1 MAKGLKDL
9 ITFYSAELE
18 TTISEFQINTLEQ
31 LAKIPPAQW
40 TFYESYP
47 KYTKEEFEQI
57 KQTYAMRVNALYDL
71 KSVTTEQLIKL
82 TELVIQRMEEVG
94 WIKGT
99 LHSDFGSCLLGHAEV
114 SATENEEWREKRLFN
129 IVAARWQSELATFL
143 GMAVPQYNDHST
155 TTKEDVTKKL
165 WDFLYELKGR

>member
-18 TTISEFQINTLEQ
+18 TTISEFQIDTLEQ
-31 LAKIPPAQW
+31 LTKIPPVQW
-40 TFYESYP
+40 NLNDVSP
-47 KYTKEEFEQI
+47 KYTKEEFEQL
-57 KQTYAMRVNALYDL
+57 KKVYGMRINALYDL
-71 KSVTTEQLIKL
+71 KTVTTEQLIKL

-114 SATENEEWREKRLFN
+114 SAKENEEWREKRLFN
-129 IVAARWQSELATFL
+129 IVAARWQTELAAFV
-143 GMAVPQYNDHST
+143 GMTVPQYNDHST